1 MSFTLLLLRLAKYC
15 RDENEQVQSDIR
27 SSTQIHLVA
36 SDMKAILYEVGP
48 LLLDDLALEI
58 QRHDQH
64 ISELAKALCPLCS
77 YR

>member
-58 QRHDQH
+58 QRHD
-64 ISELAKALCPLCS
+64 
-77 YR
+77 

>member
-1 MSFTLLLLRLAKYC
+1 MSFTLLLFRVAKYC

-36 SDMKAILYEVGP
+36 SDLKAILYEVGP